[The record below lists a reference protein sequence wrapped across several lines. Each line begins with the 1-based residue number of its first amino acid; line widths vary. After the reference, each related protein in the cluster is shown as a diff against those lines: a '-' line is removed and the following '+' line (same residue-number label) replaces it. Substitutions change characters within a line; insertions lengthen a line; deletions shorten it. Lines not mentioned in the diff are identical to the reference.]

1 MRGARPERDLER
13 TLERRDVLAAGERVL
28 IACSGGPDSVA
39 LVAALHAVADALRLA
54 LHLGFVNHGTRASA
68 WQDECIALQLAA
80 QFQLPL
86 EIAAI
91 EGAGAAEEALR
102 DARYDAL
109 TEMAKRRGCS
119 AIVTAHHAEDQS
131 ETVLIALLRGTGPAG
146 LRGMEGRRRLAEG
159 IDLARPLLRIPS
171 ERLRAYCHMR
181 ALPYAVD
188 PSNARTTLRR
198 NAVREALS
206 ALRPLFPGLDAAVAR
221 AAEVAADERAA
232 SARAK
237 LRSAVREQLAKET
250 ELRDIDFLHVE
261 EAVRALEDGRAG
273 TFYMKAGIALRI
285 EGGSVTGI
293 TKRGTSSGGKRG
305 GRALGS

>member
-1 MRGARPERDLER
+1 MRGARPERDVERALER
-13 TLERRDVLAAGERVL
+13 GDALAAGERVL

-39 LVAALHAVADALRLA
+39 LAAALHAVASSLQLT
-54 LHLGFVNHGTRASA
+54 LHLGFVNHGTRSSA

-80 QFQLPL
+80 QFALPL

-91 EGAGAAEEALR
+91 EGGDAGEEALR

-109 TEMAKRRGCS
+109 TGMAERRGCS
-119 AIVTAHHAEDQS
+119 AVVTAHHAEDQS
-131 ETVLIALLRGTGPAG
+131 ETVLLALLRGTGPAG
-146 LRGMEGRRRLAEG
+146 LRGMEARRPLARG

-171 ERLRAYCHMR
+171 ERLRAYCHTR
-181 ALPYAVD
+181 ALPYAID
-188 PSNARTTLRR
+188 PSNARTALRR
-198 NAVREALS
+198 NAVREALA

-232 SARAK
+232 SPRAK

-261 EAVRALEDGRAG
+261 EAVRALEDGRTG
-273 TFYMKAGIALRI
+273 TFHMKAGIALRI
-285 EGGSVTGI
+285 EGGAVTGI
-293 TKRGTSSGGKRG
+293 TKRGTSSGGG
-305 GRALGS
+305 